1 MYKCDTVFTMGEC
14 EGHFGGKFDDC
25 RALALYEAGMFQG
38 GADEE
43 TGNCDFEGYFQLFL
57 LGKTEGFELDP
68 DGGKAQRV
76 ALVEPGHYILA
87 TFPSGGVSLWQ
98 YETRDDAVAEF
109 ERRETAY
116 LEWDDQD

>member
-1 MYKCDTVFTMGEC
+1 MHKCDTVFTLGGC
-14 EGHFGGKFDDC
+14 EGHYGGKFDDC

-57 LGKTEGFELDP
+57 LEQTEGFELDS
-68 DGGKAQRV
+68 DGGKPQRI
-76 ALVEPGHYILA
+76 ALVEPGNYILV
-87 TFPSGGVSLWQ
+87 TFPSGAVTVWT
-98 YETRDDAVAEF
+98 YDTPDKAVAEF
-109 ERRETAY
+109 EAREAAY